1 MIKISCLF
9 LYCAVDWAAD
19 WAHNA
24 IFANH
29 GQNCCAGSRTFVHE
43 SIYEKFVE
51 KAKELAEGRKVG
63 DPFKVDTA
71 QGPQV
76 G

>member
-1 MIKISCLF
+1 M
-9 LYCAVDWAAD
+9 
-19 WAHNA
+19 
-24 IFANH
+24 
-29 GQNCCAGSRTFVHE
+29 HE
-43 SIYEKFVE
+43 SIYDKFVA

-76 G
+76 IKIVDVSNEHCLKLIYRSSWDDQLIKP